1 MRRGEK
7 SILIITAVVVIGM
20 MAWNFYRQRERTA
33 QDSSIPF
40 YSTAPAELSQQAGE
54 LIRQYECRNCHTL
67 WTLRDMMRAVPA
79 PALDGIGS
87 LRDQDWLY
95 AYLSAENPQ
104 AILPSRLKKEYQ
116 MPSYAGFPEQER
128 RVLAEYLASL
138 KVQDWYLEE
147 TRMAECSKL
156 TGESCR

>member
-1 MRRGEK
+1 MRKGEK
-7 SILIITAVVVIGM
+7 TILIITAVIVIGM

-54 LIRQYECRNCHTL
+54 LIRQYECRSCHTL

-87 LRDQDWLY
+87 LRDHDWLY

-104 AILPSRLKKEYQ
+104 SILSSRLKKEYQ
-116 MPSYAGFPEQER
+116 MPSYAGIPEGDR
-128 RVLAEYLASL
+128 RILAEYLASL
-138 KVQDWYLEE
+138 KVKDWYLEE
-147 TRMAECSKL
+147 ARMAECSKL